1 MSRTSPLP
9 RVDLD
14 RDTPDTD
21 ALSRIEHLGVIPVV
35 EVDSVNDAALLL
47 DALIAG
53 GLPAAEITLRTEAGV
68 ATIAALR
75 NAHPD
80 ALIGAGTVRS
90 AAEARRVIDAGAQFV
105 VAPGTNP
112 EVIAVCRAAG
122 VPVVPGACTP
132 TEIEAALRA
141 GADAVKFFPA
151 EAMGGT
157 TFLKALA
164 GPYRDVRFVPS
175 GGITAANIADYLG
188 IEQVLACGGSWMVT
202 QQLIADGDFDRV
214 QTLAREALAI
224 VAGVRAGG

>member
-9 RVDLD
+9 VGLD
-14 RDTPDTD
+14 RPATDSD
-21 ALSRIEHLGVIPVV
+21 ALGRIERLGVIPVV
-35 EVDSVNDAALLL
+35 EVDSVKDAGLLL

-75 NAHPD
+75 NARPD

-90 AAEARRVIDAGAQFV
+90 AAEARRVIEAGAQFV
-105 VAPGTNP
+105 VSPATNP
-112 EVIAVCRAAG
+112 EVIEVCRNAG

-157 TFLKALA
+157 RFLKSLA
-164 GPYRDVRFVPS
+164 GPYRDVRFMPS
-175 GGITAANIADYLG
+175 GGISAANVADYLG
-188 IEQVLACGGSWMVT
+188 IEQVLACGGSWMVA

-214 QTLAREALAI
+214 QTLAREAVAI
-224 VAGVRAGG
+224 VAGVRARG